1 MRVLL
6 VRHGKAVDLEEA
18 GTDAGRWLT
27 ADGRAAMRA
36 QVERLGEIGL
46 RFDRVY
52 TSPLVRAVQT
62 AEILAA
68 GNGYAGAIEARPALA
83 PEIGTTAQALDGL
96 EDAPDGELIVL
107 VGHMPRIRVLA
118 GHLVG
123 QPSFPP
129 FRTGAAC
136 LVEWRPG
143 EGGSFRFL
151 LDPGGKRFEELSD
164 VPG

>member
-27 ADGRAAMRA
+27 ADGREAMRA
-36 QVERLGEIGL
+36 QAGRLIELGL

-68 GNGYAGAIEARPALA
+68 GNGFGGAIEARPALA
-83 PEIGTTAQALDGL
+83 PEIGTAAKALDGL
-96 EDAPDGELIVL
+96 DEVPDDGVVVL

-118 GHLVG
+118 GHLVAA
-123 QPSFPP
+123 PSFPP

-136 LVEWRPG
+136 LIEWRPG
-143 EGGSFRFL
+143 QEGSFRFL
-151 LDPGGKRFEELSD
+151 LDPGGRRFEALSD
-164 VPG
+164 VPV